1 MRADSFAKKVN
12 SWEVLINNVKPHLP
26 EMPYLQSFHDE
37 LETLLAAAKLLG
49 SQQEDARAQL
59 RDLTFQRQEMEKK
72 GDRLWSR
79 AAAHLRANFGF
90 TSEQLVRF
98 GLNPR
103 PRAEKLRRR
112 KKKAEEPTAETA
124 EA

>member
-12 SWEVLINNVKPHLP
+12 SWEVLINNVKPHLT

-49 SQQEDARAQL
+49 SQQEEARSEL
-59 RDLTFQRQEMEKK
+59 REMTFQRQEMEKK
-72 GDRLWSR
+72 GEHLRSR
-79 AAAHLRANFGF
+79 AAAHLRASFGF
-90 TSEQLVRF
+90 SSEQLLRF

-103 PRAEKLRRR
+103 PRPERTRRR
-112 KKKAEEPTAETA
+112 KKKVEEVPAETA